1 MIGEIALALKALD
14 SAYSVCKNVVGKAK
28 DLDDC
33 AKEVNKF
40 LFAKA
45 EVDQHIAKAKRE
57 GKEDLFEGSAIQEAI
72 SISQLEQR
80 QEAMMARIGQ
90 AYSDNFKAHI
100 WAKIKKD
107 AEIIQRKRDA
117 KAKRK
122 EEAAEQTKK
131 KEDILIEQLAKT
143 FLSVI
148 VAIIIIAGFAFMVFG
163 SGVE

>member
-14 SAYSVCKNVVGKAK
+14 SAYAVCKNVVGKAK
-28 DLDDC
+28 DIDDC

-80 QEAMMARIGQ
+80 QEVMMARIGQ

-100 WAKIKKD
+100 WVKIKKD

-117 KAKRK
+117 KAKRDK
-122 EEAAEQTKK
+122 ENEARRNSDDEL
-131 KEDILIEQLAKT
+131 LIKQLGWV
-143 FLSVI
+143 FLCMFGV
-148 VAIIIIAGFAFMVFG
+148 VAVIAGAAFIFFG
-163 SGVE
+163 VDS